1 MQQNKSESSA
11 TQMQIDSGA
20 DGSVTNNKHQLTN
33 FKQYEF
39 PKIMYTITGS
49 QIRILG
55 EGRLGKLLD
64 RIYYSP
70 DADSA
75 VIAVKDLQMRNLLTY
90 FPPGRGSGCTVIDPK
105 TNKIVFTTDEQYM
118 ITVQN
123 YGGDSSNNADNNNV
137 NETKILEGGKVR
149 TVKSHLTLD
158 EKKLSFLIPD
168 MQRRLGYRSLDAML
182 GIARSTDGFLF
193 TPKQIRKF
201 FVQFPQYHMGRS
213 CRSSFTLGSTTRK
226 QPIKIGSVVSTD
238 CMEINGG
245 GCGFVR
251 RPTLFG

>member
-90 FPPGRGSGCTVIDPK
+90 FPPGRG
-105 TNKIVFTTDEQYM
+105 
-118 ITVQN
+118 VQ
-123 YGGDSSNNADNNNV
+123 V
-137 NETKILEGGKVR
+137 
-149 TVKSHLTLD
+149 
-158 EKKLSFLIPD
+158 
-168 MQRRLGYRSLDAML
+168 
-182 GIARSTDGFLF
+182 
-193 TPKQIRKF
+193 
-201 FVQFPQYHMGRS
+201 VQ
-213 CRSSFTLGSTTRK
+213 
-226 QPIKIGSVVSTD
+226 
-238 CMEINGG
+238 
-245 GCGFVR
+245 
-251 RPTLFG
+251 